1 MNALRR
7 PAFAFAFGAEA
18 MSCAAWCSEVARPGS
33 PGSAASIAASSV
45 TTTTTHA
52 DAPAP
57 LVVPAGHGVAAV
69 LPVPLAYVP
78 AGAVVQVAE
87 PAVLLNVP
95 AGHSVAEVAPG
106 PVA

>member
-1 MNALRR
+1 MKALRR
-7 PAFAFAFGAEA
+7 LAFAFAFGAEA
-18 MSCAAWCSEVARPGS
+18 MPCASWCNEFARPGS